1 VTDFE
6 FDIIDELYF
15 VTSFDQLLGNLQCDA
30 DQLKIELKQMLH
42 KGWIKCFE
50 ERGDE
55 IYNAFDLFD
64 EEHTRFFYLATK
76 TGLQKHTS
84 L

>member
-1 VTDFE
+1 MTDFE
-6 FDIIDELYF
+6 FEIIDELYF
-15 VTSFDQLLGNLQCDA
+15 VTSFEQLLANLHCNVN
-30 DQLKIELKQMLH
+30 ELKAALKQLLQ

-55 IYNAFDLFD
+55 IYNALELF
-64 EEHTRFFYLATK
+64 ETEYTRFFYLATK
-76 TGLQKHTS
+76 AGLQKHTS